1 MLAPGD
7 TIDRYEVRERIG
19 AGGTAVVYHVTHVSL
34 GTEHALKVLSV
45 TSPVIRDR
53 MLQEGR
59 VQASLR
65 HLNVV
70 AVTDVLDVHGAPGL
84 LMEHIEGPSLEAA
97 LEKFQIPLSAAEAL
111 FVGIVNGVRQAHH
124 HGLVHRDLKPANVLL
139 ASTPDGFVPK
149 VTDFG
154 LAKVIAE
161 AGAVGTGH
169 TRAGVALGTPAYMAP
184 EQIRDA
190 RKVDQRADIF
200 ALGCILYELVT
211 KQRVYPGTDTIGIYN
226 AVLDAEF
233 IAPRE
238 LVSDLPERI
247 ENAILG
253 ALVQDKKS
261 RIPDCS
267 TLLEVLAGN
276 TVWTIP
282 PRIEGFRPQNTEE
295 HVILSGA
302 SSPPVDAPVLT
313 MARPSTLDIA
323 QEPHVP
329 EPKASAPAPVEDDL
343 ADILELPKES
353 PAPAPVTDAELHR
366 LSTGP
371 SLTEELELLGG
382 GEIPYA
388 DETQPVAEP
397 AEPAAVA
404 PGELEVPAEE
414 REANGPPETAPAPDR
429 FDSVD
434 AYDEGVALD
443 VDSDDDLYPGRRRKL
458 PWLIGGSVA
467 VVAFL
472 LLLTIGGAGYLTWQA
487 VLDRGGNALNAYP
500 DVFAVVPDAVEQAP
514 NLVDVDTEVMA
525 AGTEAPQTA
534 DVPEADLEVI
544 PANPVVP
551 APAPDVPTRRIGSPA
566 PVAAPAPTPAPRA
579 APAPTPAPRAAPAP
593 RTAPAPVAAAPVAS
607 APIAPVARP
616 QPTAPTPAPSTAPA
630 PREPVTVKVLSS
642 PPTASIQVSGVSG
655 RTPAKLDLIPGIQ
668 SLTLTSGDRSETVTI
683 RPTMSGENIFCYS
696 FPASR
701 LYLGRCP

>member
-7 TIDRYEVRERIG
+7 IIDRYQVRASIG
-19 AGGTAVVYHVTHVSL
+19 SGGTAVVYRVTHASL

-70 AVTDVLDVHGAPGL
+70 AVTDVLDVNGAPGL
-84 LMEHIEGPSLEAA
+84 LMEHIEGPSLESA
-97 LEKFQIPLSAAEAL
+97 LEKFQIPLAAAESL

-154 LAKVIAE
+154 LAKVIADS
-161 AGAVGTGH
+161 GAAGTGH

-211 KQRVYPGTDTIGIYN
+211 KQRVYPGNDTIGIYN

-238 LVSDLPERI
+238 LAPDLPERI

-267 TLLEVLAGN
+267 TLLEVIAGN
-276 TVWTIP
+276 TQWTIP

-295 HVILSGA
+295 HVIPDGI

-313 MARPSTLDIA
+313 MARPRSTLDVA
-323 QEPHVP
+323 PEAHVP
-329 EPKASAPAPVEDDL
+329 EPKASTPVPVVDDL
-343 ADILELPKES
+343 ADILALPKES
-353 PAPAPVTDAELHR
+353 PAPAPVSDAGLHR

-371 SLTEELELLGG
+371 SLTEELEFLSE
-382 GEIPYA
+382 GEIPYV
-388 DETQPVAEP
+388 DEEP
-397 AEPAAVA
+397 APAVIPAV
-404 PGELEVPAEE
+404 VPSIPEDVAAEE
-414 REANGPPETAPAPDR
+414 LAADAPPESAPAPDR
-429 FDSVD
+429 FDAVD
-434 AYDEGVALD
+434 AYDEGVELD
-443 VDSDDDLYPGRRRKL
+443 MDDDHDLYPGRRRKL
-458 PWLIGGSVA
+458 PWLIGGGIA
-467 VVAFL
+467 LVAFL
-472 LLLTIGGAGYLTWQA
+472 FLLAFGGLSYLGWQA
-487 VLDRGGNALNAYP
+487 VTDRGVVTAGVPEPSTETPALVEP
-500 DVFAVVPDAVEQAP
+500 AVDADAKGADTIVEG
-514 NLVDVDTEVMA
+514 D
-525 AGTEAPQTA
+525 TEAPRVA
-534 DVPEADLEVI
+534 D
-544 PANPVVP
+544 
-551 APAPDVPTRRIGSPA
+551 APAPVADSVPEPTIPTRRIGSPA
-566 PVAAPAPTPAPRA
+566 PVAAVPTPPPAPAPRPAPQPVVRPTPAPVVA
-579 APAPTPAPRAAPAP
+579 
-593 RTAPAPVAAAPVAS
+593 TAPAPSP
-607 APIAPVARP
+607 ARA
-616 QPTAPTPAPSTAPA
+616 T
-630 PREPVTVKVLSS
+630 REPVTVKILSS
-642 PPTASIQVSGVSG
+642 PPTASIQVSGSSG
-655 RTPAKLDLIPGIQ
+655 RTPAKLDLMPGMQ
-668 SLTLTSGDRSETVTI
+668 SLTITSGDRTETVSI
-683 RPTMSGENIFCYS
+683 RPTISGENVFCYS
-696 FPASR
+696 FPDGR
-701 LYLGRCP
+701 LYTGRCP

>member
-19 AGGTAVVYHVTHVSL
+19 AGGTAVVYHVTHVAL

-70 AVTDVLDVHGAPGL
+70 AVTDVLDVNGAPGL

-97 LEKFQIPLSAAEAL
+97 LEKFQIPLASAEAL

-238 LVSDLPERI
+238 LVSDLPDRI

-276 TVWTIP
+276 KVWTIP
-282 PRIEGFRPQNTEE
+282 ARIEGFRPQNTEE
-295 HVILSGA
+295 LGVLPEISA
-302 SSPPVDAPVLT
+302 PPVDAPVLT
-313 MARPSTLDIA
+313 MARPSTLDVA
-323 QEPHVP
+323 QEAHVP
-329 EPKASAPAPVEDDL
+329 EPKASAPPPVEDDL

-353 PAPAPVTDAELHR
+353 PAPAPVSDAELHR

-382 GEIPYA
+382 GEIPYV
-388 DETQPVAEP
+388 DEAPALVEPVH
-397 AEPAAVA
+397 VA
-404 PGELEVPAEE
+404 PEPPAQPEVASEE
-414 REANGPPETAPAPDR
+414 REANGPPEVAPAPDR

-443 VDSDDDLYPGRRRKL
+443 VDDDDDLYPGRRRKL
-458 PWLIGGSVA
+458 PWLIGGSIA
-467 VVAFL
+467 LVAFL
-472 LLLTIGGAGYLTWQA
+472 LMLTIGGGGYLAWQA
-487 VLDRGGNALNAYP
+487 ITERDGNPSDGNP
-500 DVFAVVPDAVEQAP
+500 DVLATVPDIEEPSP
-514 NLVDVDTEVMA
+514 NTVDADTNA
-525 AGTEAPQTA
+525 TADGTEAPQVA
-534 DVPEADLEVI
+534 EVPEPVEVVE
-544 PANPVVP
+544 PVAP
-551 APAPDVPTRRIGSPA
+551 APAPAPVVPTRRIGNPA
-566 PVAAPAPTPAPRA
+566 PVTPTPVTPVPAPQPISRPAP
-579 APAPTPAPRAAPAP
+579 
-593 RTAPAPVAAAPVAS
+593 APAPVVAP
-607 APIAPVARP
+607 APAP
-616 QPTAPTPAPSTAPA
+616 QTAPT
-630 PREPVTVKVLSS
+630 PREPVTVKVLSD

-655 RTPAKLDLIPGIQ
+655 RTPAKLDLTPGMQ

-683 RPTMSGENIFCYS
+683 RPTISGANIFCYS
-696 FPASR
+696 FPESR
-701 LYLGRCP
+701 LYTGRCP